1 MNNLRRKKV
10 KQAIKM
16 LNEAQKIIEE
26 IASEEEESL
35 DNIPDSL
42 QDSEMA
48 EKLNENIFD
57 LDEADSSLAD
67 AIISLENVIE

>member
-48 EKLNENIFD
+48 EKLNENIFV